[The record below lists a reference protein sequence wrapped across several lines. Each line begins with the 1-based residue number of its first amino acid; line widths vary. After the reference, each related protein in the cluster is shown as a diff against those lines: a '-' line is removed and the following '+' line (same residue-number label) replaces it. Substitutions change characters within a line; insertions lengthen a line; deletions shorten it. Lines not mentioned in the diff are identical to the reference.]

1 MKRFLIL
8 IIFVLTFGSMLCAS
22 DYSLVN
28 ANKIKAEGIAVTLNG
43 RIWLAT
49 SRQMQHEN
57 NALVISYS
65 DDGGETWMDSQS
77 IDRACGGVL
86 WIAPNGGLM
95 SFYNM
100 EGQIYMSACPN
111 AMDPSPIWMPAKRVG
126 EGMVTGLPVVCK
138 DRRWALPAQK
148 TDVGPVVY
156 KSGTMGMSWEEFD
169 GPRDIPEYVKAKG
182 NNPHLYLCADGRL
195 AMVCGSHGT
204 SFNYVSVSGDGGA
217 TWGLPERFAYNP
229 DRNIAL
235 TSLAQGNV
243 LMIKNNRIDHRAY
256 SYAKGL
262 YAYLTPLDGK
272 YWHGGLQLDAR
283 EDALDPVV
291 AVSKGVVYIAYTR
304 NVKGVNEISLVV
316 TSEREIAEAWGHLDM
331 APKSRKVVM
340 TAGRAGTYF
349 QERLDAAKS
358 TGRKPVWAT
367 EVIRAATYNVQWFGY
382 VKKPTWDERLVAL
395 KRSFEDNDFDI
406 VGMQEPDT
414 MMVNTLFKTLEG
426 RYGWVGKV
434 ETSELTSSGFIPLNP
449 IFYKVDRFEVL
460 EHDIIWFAH
469 APGTVGYDSWGMR
482 LCNYAKFRDKRNGME
497 FYVFNSHFDHRGQ
510 EAKEYSSVVL
520 LDKVMELANGLPVVL
535 TGDFN
540 MDEKTPG
547 YAKLVESDIVND
559 AMLALPAS
567 KRENA
572 QYFSMANYRPKEKIT
587 KNGLHIDHVFYT
599 PANSK
604 VLSWKL
610 ILDSYDGVYGSDH
623 LPIVID
629 WKISN

>member
-1 MKRFLIL
+1 MKKILIL
-8 IIFVLTFGSMLCAS
+8 IMLILPLGLPLCAA
-22 DYSLVN
+22 DYSLAN
-28 ANKIKAEGIAVTLNG
+28 ANRIKAEGIAVTMNG
-43 RIWLAT
+43 RIWMAT
-49 SRQMQHEN
+49 SRMVHGAGEG
-57 NALVISYS
+57 LVISYS
-65 DDGGETWMDSQS
+65 DDSGATWVDSKTVDSAQ
-77 IDRACGGVL
+77 GGVM
-86 WIAPNGGLM
+86 WVAPNGGLM
-95 SFYNM
+95 SFYSVD
-100 EGQIYMSACPN
+100 GKIYMSASPN
-111 AMDPSPIWMPAKRVG
+111 AMDASPMWMPEVLVG
-126 EGMVTGLPVVCK
+126 EGIATGTPVVCK
-138 DRRWALPAQK
+138 DRRWALPVQK
-148 TDVGPVVY
+148 AGVGPMIY
-156 KSGTMGMSWEEFD
+156 KSATMGMRWEAFD

-182 NNPHLYLCADGRL
+182 NNPHLYVCADGRL

-204 SFNYVSVSGDGGA
+204 SFNYVSLSEDGGL
-217 TWGLPERFAYNP
+217 TWGQPEKFAYNP
-229 DRNIAL
+229 DKNVAV
-235 TSLAQGNV
+235 TSLGQGNV
-243 LMIKNNRIDHRAY
+243 LMVKNNRIDHRAY

-262 YAYLTPLDGK
+262 YAYLTPLNGK
-272 YWHGGLQLDAR
+272 YWHGGLQLDVQ

-316 TSEREIAEAWGHLDM
+316 TSELEIAQAWGHLDA
-331 APKSRKVVM
+331 APKNRKVVM
-340 TAGRAGTYF
+340 AAGRAGRYF
-349 QERLDAAKS
+349 QECLDAAKN
-358 TGRKPVWAT
+358 TGRKQVWAN

-395 KRSFEDNDFDI
+395 KRTIEENDFDI
-406 VGMQEPDT
+406 IGMQEPDT
-414 MMVNTLFKTLEG
+414 MMVNTLCKTLEG

-460 EHDIIWFAH
+460 EQDIIWFAH

-482 LCNYAKFRDKRNGME
+482 LCNYAKFRDKKNGME

-520 LDKVMELANGLPVVL
+520 LNKVMELAKGLPVVL

>member
-1 MKRFLIL
+1 MKKLLIFAITYL
-8 IIFVLTFGSMLCAS
+8 AAFIAAFAA
-22 DYSLVN
+22 DYNVQE
-28 ANKIKAEGIAVTLNG
+28 ANLIKAEGIAVTHNG
-43 RIWLAT
+43 RIWMSTHRLMKGGA
-49 SRQMQHEN
+49 EG
-57 NALVISYS
+57 LVISYS
-65 DDGGETWMDSQS
+65 DDAGLTWKDARSV
-77 IDRACGGVL
+77 DGAEGGVL
-86 WIAPNGGLM
+86 WIAPNGGLLV
-95 SFYNM
+95 FYSLDR
-100 EGQIYMSACPN
+100 QIYSSACPN
-111 AMDPSPIWMPAKRVG
+111 AADATPAWMPQVSVG
-126 EGMVTGLPVVCK
+126 EGVVTGTPVVCK

-148 TDVGPVVY
+148 EGTGPVLY
-156 KSGTMGMSWEEFD
+156 KSATMGMSWESLD
-169 GPRDIPEYVKAKG
+169 GPRDIPEYVKAHG
-182 NNPHLYLCADGRL
+182 NNPHLYICADGRL
-195 AMVCGSHGT
+195 AMVCCSHGT
-204 SFNYVSVSGDGGA
+204 SFNYVSISDDCGL
-217 TWGLPERFAYNP
+217 TWGKSEQFAYNP
-229 DRNIAL
+229 DRNVAL
-235 TSLAQGNV
+235 TNLAPGNV
-243 LMIKNNRIDHRAY
+243 LMVKNNRIDHRAY

-272 YWHGGLQLDAR
+272 YWHGGLQIDVR
-283 EDALDPVV
+283 EDSVNPVA
-291 AVSKGVVYIAYTR
+291 AVSKGIVYIAYTR
-304 NVKGVNEISLVV
+304 NVKGINEISLVV
-316 TSEREIAEAWGHLDM
+316 TSEKEIAESWGFLD
-331 APKSRKVVM
+331 ASPKDKKVVM
-340 TAGRAGTYF
+340 IAGRSMTYF
-349 QERLDAAKS
+349 HERLDAAKS
-358 TGRKPVWAT
+358 TGRKPVWAKET
-367 EVIRAATYNVQWFGY
+367 IRAATYNIQWTGY
-382 VKKPTWDERLVAL
+382 VKKPTWDERLTAL
-395 KRSFEDNDFDI
+395 KRSFEESDFDI
-406 VGMQEPDT
+406 VGVQEADT
-414 MMVNTLFKTLEG
+414 MMANTLAKVLDG
-426 RYGWVGKV
+426 RYDWVGTV
-434 ETSELTSSGFIPLNP
+434 EANDETSSGFIPLNP
-449 IFYKVDRFEVL
+449 IFYKKDRFEAL
-460 EHDIIWFAH
+460 EQDIIWFAH